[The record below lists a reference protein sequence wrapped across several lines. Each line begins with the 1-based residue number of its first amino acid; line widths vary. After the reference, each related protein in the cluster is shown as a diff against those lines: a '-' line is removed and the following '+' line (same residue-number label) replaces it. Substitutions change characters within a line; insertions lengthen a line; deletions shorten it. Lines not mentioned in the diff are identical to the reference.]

1 MRSKQIPACSNC
13 RDEKTDALVD
23 PCLTCDKFS
32 NWQTKRGSKPGAD
45 RKEGAGRTPFED
57 RGQLKQSMI
66 LSFTES
72 DITKAGG
79 YKKVK
84 ADLEKT
90 FYDIAKQSLARR
102 CMYCEKEIKANEA
115 IVNCKECTE

>member
-1 MRSKQIPACSNC
+1 MNC
-13 RDEKTDALVD
+13 RFSENKAGDD
-23 PCLTCDKFS
+23 PCVKCLGLSDYPYWKS
-32 NWQTKRGSKPGAD
+32 RRGSKAGAD

-66 LSFTES
+66 LSFKES

-84 ADLEKT
+84 ADLEKA
-90 FYDIAKQSLARR
+90 FYDMAKPSLSRR
-102 CMYCEKEIKANEA
+102 CMYCEKEIQQNEA
-115 IVNCKECTE
+115 IVLCKECTE